1 MRRCIGGLLLI
12 MGCLLLST
20 PMFADTPS
28 ISLQTAYCFLT
39 HTAPCDGGLA
49 SVTNNGTDPIVVDS
63 IVASGW
69 LNGNVDNLTALG
81 GSGGVTNIG
90 VGSSLLFNSFLFSNG
105 DDTSNDGAVADPTK
119 GIIFTITVTD
129 TADLSSATFTF
140 FDNAA
145 SGYSFVD
152 GPVVALTGADCDAVT
167 CGATGF
173 VSNPT
178 TPFNNPVSSSTTPE
192 PSSLA
197 LLGIG
202 LTMIGGL
209 TRWFR

>member
-1 MRRCIGGLLLI
+1 MRRGVEGLLLV
-12 MGCLLLST
+12 MGCLFLSIPT
-20 PMFADTPS
+20 FADSPS
-28 ISLQTAYCFLT
+28 ISLQTAYCFNG
-39 HTAPCDGGLA
+39 HFAPCDGGLA
-49 SVTNNGTDPIVVDS
+49 QVTNNGSDNIMVDS

-69 LNGNVDNLTALG
+69 LSGHTDDITALG

-90 VGSSLLFNSFLFSNG
+90 GGSSLIFNSFLFGTG

-119 GIIFTITVTD
+119 GIVFTITVTD
-129 TADLSSATFTF
+129 TVDGLSSTFTF

-152 GPVVALTGADCDAVT
+152 GSVVALTGADCDLGLS
-167 CGATGF
+167 CGAIGF
-173 VSNPT
+173 VSDPG
-178 TPFNNPVSSSTTPE
+178 TPFTNPVSSQTPE

-209 TRWFR
+209 MRWFR